1 MPLSVTKASQKD
13 LQPHP
18 WLPLHP
24 HPHFAGSTL
33 ACAFDLKP
41 VPSLRDFSWNG
52 SPSLPSFPKFA
63 PEWNSAFFSSLLFF
77 SSVRCLEIALD
88 RTISVTVVS
97 SQTLA
102 SVLPVMISGMVS
114 SGGFLPVSQDAI
126 FSTFLSFWLLRA
138 PKQKPPVSVFPHL
151 QYFQPGIPC
160 LPKDAP
166 ENTAAVSVL
175 CAHSPISESEL
186 VCDSC

>member
-24 HPHFAGSTL
+24 HPHFAGSAL
-33 ACAFDLKP
+33 ARAFALKP
-41 VPSLRDFSWNG
+41 VLSLRDFSWNG
-52 SPSLPSFPKFA
+52 SPSLPRFPKFA

-88 RTISVTVVS
+88 RTISVTVLS

-114 SGGFLPVSQDAI
+114 SGGFLPVSQDVNHLLLNVPQLLASEGPKAKATGFRLPSPSI
-126 FSTFLSFWLLRA
+126 LPARYPQPSQGCPRKHCCCFS
-138 PKQKPPVSVFPHL
+138 PVCS
-151 QYFQPGIPC
+151 
-160 LPKDAP
+160 LPDK
-166 ENTAAVSVL
+166 
-175 CAHSPISESEL
+175 
-186 VCDSC
+186 